1 MIYGSSKACLT
12 RLRVNGKT
20 QAMIIR
26 KTHERNM
33 KLTFPGPLIS
43 HVLLSFEEKF
53 HGDDGILFGW
63 AKSKS
68 LHFVLLCKEIEKKK
82 KVILQLCPI
91 QRTMF

>member
-1 MIYGSSKACLT
+1 
-12 RLRVNGKT
+12 
-20 QAMIIR
+20 
-26 KTHERNM
+26 M

-63 AKSKS
+63 VKSKS

-82 KVILQLCPI
+82 KSDTSTVPHPENHVLFKDIYT
-91 QRTMF
+91 RTQIKTQSAVSLPFHTSQAEL

>member
-1 MIYGSSKACLT
+1 MTSGRMIYGSRKACPT

-26 KTHERNM
+26 KTYERNM

-63 AKSKS
+63 VKSNS
-68 LHFVLLCKEIEKKK
+68 LHFVLLCKEIEKK
-82 KVILQLCPI
+82 
-91 QRTMF
+91 